1 MDPWPFEDRDWRKV
15 EKIIERYKKA
25 ATAAD
30 DVVCRSLSREMHDL
44 MVKLE
49 RKYGEH
55 PVLLETRAD
64 FTKGRIKRLKLCR
77 RALELSVEHGM
88 PTLTIRIWLAELL
101 LEEFRDPKEARRVLK
116 EGEDE
121 FLEPDQ
127 EPDWVSKFAELW
139 WQCRP
144 MKSED

>member
-1 MDPWPFEDRDWRKV
+1 MDPWPFDDRDWSKV

-25 ATAAD
+25 VFAAD
-30 DVVCRSLSREMHDL
+30 DVVCHSLSREMHAL
-44 MVKLE
+44 VVKLE
-49 RKYGEH
+49 KKYGEH
-55 PVLLETRAD
+55 PVLLETKAD
-64 FTKGRIKRLKLCR
+64 FTEGRNKRLKLYR
-77 RALELSVEHGM
+77 RALELAVEHGM

-101 LEEFRDPKEARRVLK
+101 LEEFRNAKEARRVLK

-139 WQCRP
+139 WKCRP
-144 MKSED
+144 AGTED